1 MAQQGRLLA
10 MQQRKRHADHDAL
23 LLQNRISLLR
33 KEEAKAWKKIET
45 TKQRSEEILR
55 LREQNERRVV
65 ERISAA
71 ERQADNCKL
80 QNQRNQAVEETAR
93 LNRIRIYHELAAAR
107 KNSVAQVRQK
117 LTIGEGPVQSPNR
130 TLFSDNTDLVFALDN
145 EEKVVGIS
153 VVPGQMQRFH
163 EARQDSCVKEENNEY
178 SERNLGAV
186 FRSSCFF
193 SMHANGQGEPERPM
207 THPWATTPESST
219 GHLAPLEDR
228 SLKQDS
234 RWPSP
239 NLWNPE
245 VAGRITPMFYSGRP
259 SSYGLWLWSDIKQ
272 REEEARNARLEGRAR
287 LVEESRRSYEDR
299 VRREED
305 EIAAREQEVARM
317 EQKELSLIQQL
328 KNTQALQQRAYQE
341 LEAALGDSRAM
352 AAKPFPVEHVGD
364 R

>member
-1 MAQQGRLLA
+1 MESFNGAAAPTPLPSETFPYQGRLLA

-23 LLQNRISLLR
+23 LLQNRINLLR

-45 TKQRSEEILR
+45 AKQRSEEILR

-71 ERQADNCKL
+71 ERQASCAPNPPRADNCKL

-107 KNSVAQVRQK
+107 KNSVAQVRQQK
-117 LTIGEGPVQSPNR
+117 QQI
-130 TLFSDNTDLVFALDN
+130 
-145 EEKVVGIS
+145 
-153 VVPGQMQRFH
+153 
-163 EARQDSCVKEENNEY
+163 RQDIITMRQDHVRENREK
-178 SERNLGAV
+178 R
-186 FRSSCFF
+186 
-193 SMHANGQGEPERPM
+193 
-207 THPWATTPESST
+207 
-219 GHLAPLEDR
+219 
-228 SLKQDS
+228 
-234 RWPSP
+234 
-239 NLWNPE
+239 
-245 VAGRITPMFYSGRP
+245 
-259 SSYGLWLWSDIKQ
+259 SDIKQ

-352 AAKPFPVEHVGD
+352 AAKPFPVEHVGV